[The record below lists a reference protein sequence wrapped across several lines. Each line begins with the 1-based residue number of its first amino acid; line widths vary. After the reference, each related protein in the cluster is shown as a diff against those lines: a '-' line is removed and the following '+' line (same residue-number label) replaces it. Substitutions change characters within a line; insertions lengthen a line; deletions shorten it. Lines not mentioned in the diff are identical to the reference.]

1 MALRRSFSSA
11 LSCIAVAAVVASAST
26 ASAENFQAQL
36 GKANTKLA
44 KAIAKQKADLR
55 EFDKLI
61 VKEFSLT
68 LELILVKLQKESI
81 EPAAAVEAAADA
93 LTAAMTELKG
103 SADFALGAVEAIA
116 ATQID
121 DLGVTTKNFRVGGLG
136 KWDSFAASVGQE
148 VAMTRA
154 RIESRL
160 KSFAKR
166 LETKAKKRPLVL
178 RLVTAPLPA
187 QVAPGAHEP
196 QVLQS
201 PVVLYA
207 VSGSS
212 TTALAD
218 DGRLSISG
226 TADPSANGG
235 LVHVTILATDGTA
248 FEQDV
253 VAAQN
258 GVFKA
263 LFSGSGSGLTEG
275 NYRVVAHQGG
285 AHALAAVSVP

>member
-1 MALRRSFSSA
+1 MGPRRPFLFVAACTALVA
-11 LSCIAVAAVVASAST
+11 LSTSAF
-26 ASAENFQAQL
+26 AENFQAQL
-36 GKANTKLA
+36 GKANSKLA

-55 EFDKLI
+55 AFDKLI

-103 SADFALGAVEAIA
+103 SADFALGAVESIA

-136 KWDSFAASVGQE
+136 KWDAFAASVGQE
-148 VAMTRA
+148 VAMTRS

-160 KSFAKR
+160 QSFAKK
-166 LETKAKKRPLVL
+166 LESKAKKRPLVL
-178 RLVTAPLPA
+178 RLVTAPLPTP
-187 QVAPGAHEP
+187 VAPGAEAP
-196 QVLQS
+196 QVLQA

-226 TADPSANGG
+226 TADPAANAG

-248 FEQDV
+248 FDQDV
-253 VAAQN
+253 VAGPN

-263 LFSGSGSGLTEG
+263 LFAGNGSGLAEG
-275 NYRVVAHQGG
+275 NYRVIAHQGG